1 MYRYLAIAW
10 DRLNPQGAA
19 SAQRMVQLLLTSL
32 RGWAVALEAP
42 GLSAIHTAHRGM
54 CRSYD
59 LTDNALILGKLFRS
73 GGCREE
79 STEALELT
87 DQEQREIARLGAP
100 HLATRYW
107 GRYVAFIR
115 TVDGRLHI
123 SRDASGGM
131 PVFICRQAHVDLI
144 FSHMED
150 CLAVLEQPLS
160 INRNHVLA
168 YLVCNRLVS
177 AESGYNEVE
186 QVRAG
191 ESVELDRQ
199 TIHRSFHW
207 KPVPFAEEALE
218 TTESFDDAKTRLRA
232 AVRQSVWSLASCHRR
247 VLLELS
253 GGLDSS
259 IVLSCL
265 ASAPHAPHTICFN
278 LYTESLEGDER
289 ALARAVSERYGCE
302 LKESPFRS
310 ASSSRLED
318 LLATSNLASPQL
330 ATMRSESE
338 AAKRQLAQA
347 RGIEAIYSG
356 QGGDHLFHRRQS
368 SLVAAEYVE
377 RHGLGRSCWPV
388 LLATARMAEKP
399 MTTVLAEAVRF
410 GILKQ
415 ECDPYAGLKLP
426 PFLSADDA
434 RTVMQAAHEQIDHPW
449 VRAANH
455 LPAAKRQQ
463 IADLVDSQ
471 CFFTASCDY
480 ADVVHP
486 LLSQPVIENC
496 LRTPTYL
503 LTHGGVE
510 RALARAAFSND
521 LPRDVIAR
529 TTKGDATAYYHT
541 LLVQNLSAIRE
552 RLLDGWLVREKLV
565 NRALLERALEENA
578 LIDGYAEPYILA
590 AMMAESWARNAAA
603 ATAFSH

>member
-1 MYRYLAIAW
+1 
-10 DRLNPQGAA
+10 
-19 SAQRMVQLLLTSL
+19 
-32 RGWAVALEAP
+32 
-42 GLSAIHTAHRGM
+42 
-54 CRSYD
+54 
-59 LTDNALILGKLFRS
+59 
-73 GGCREE
+73 
-79 STEALELT
+79 
-87 DQEQREIARLGAP
+87 
-100 HLATRYW
+100 
-107 GRYVAFIR
+107 
-115 TVDGRLHI
+115 
-123 SRDASGGM
+123 
-131 PVFICRQAHVDLI
+131 
-144 FSHMED
+144 
-150 CLAVLEQPLS
+150 
-160 INRNHVLA
+160 
-168 YLVCNRLVS
+168 
-177 AESGYNEVE
+177 
-186 QVRAG
+186 
-191 ESVELDRQ
+191 
-199 TIHRSFHW
+199 
-207 KPVPFAEEALE
+207 
-218 TTESFDDAKTRLRA
+218 
-232 AVRQSVWSLASCHRR
+232 
-247 VLLELS
+247 
-253 GGLDSS
+253 
-259 IVLSCL
+259 
-265 ASAPHAPHTICFN
+265 
-278 LYTESLEGDER
+278 
-289 ALARAVSERYGCE
+289 
-302 LKESPFRS
+302 
-310 ASSSRLED
+310 
-318 LLATSNLASPQL
+318 
-330 ATMRSESE
+330 
-338 AAKRQLAQA
+338 
-347 RGIEAIYSG
+347 
-356 QGGDHLFHRRQS
+356 
-368 SLVAAEYVE
+368 
-377 RHGLGRSCWPV
+377 
-388 LLATARMAEKP
+388 

-415 ECDPYAGLKLP
+415 ECDPYAELKLP